1 MTGSTLDAAGAGGIV
16 AAGAFVSS
24 FLSPL
29 NNEANDPPVE
39 SLAVLGAA
47 PNPANPVAEGDLA
60 ANPPNPPEILPTGAG
75 ALPNADAEGVDG
87 LPKAEEPKPVDPNPD
102 DSGVVEAGL
111 ENAFGV
117 PLGLAGV
124 EVGVVDCC

>member
-1 MTGSTLDAAGAGGIV
+1 MAGGVV
-16 AAGAFVSS
+16 AAGVFVSS

-47 PNPANPVAEGDLA
+47 PNPVAEGDLA

-102 DSGVVEAGL
+102 ESGVVEAGL

-124 EVGVVDCC
+124 VGVDCC